1 MPDGCRTRLS
11 QFLLGVTAGSLLA
24 GCAPISMSDVASQY
38 YQLPANTTVVVRQT
52 IAIPPGTA
60 HVVIQDGRIAGPS
73 YFFVRRYEPFCELEV
88 NDVIETEQ
96 QVRPGRFAAARI
108 IRQQKLYGAQR
119 PPVLLAANTATESA
133 NDSGIDTV
141 LLANHNDGPSFV
153 LNEVHL
159 SLQSAEQPHV
169 RELRCA
175 GGWAFPS
182 SVAYPTLAEM
192 NHALGPLVSI
202 EIN

>member
-1 MPDGCRTRLS
+1 MNRHFFAAAAAS
-11 QFLLGVTAGSLLA
+11 SLIA
-24 GCAPISMSDVASQY
+24 GCAPISVSDVASQY

-52 IAIPPGTA
+52 IVIPPGTA
-60 HVVIQDGRIAGPS
+60 HVTLQDGRI
-73 YFFVRRYEPFCELEV
+73 VTIDHLRRYEPFCEFEV
-88 NDVIETEQ
+88 NDVVESEQ

-108 IRQQKLYGAQR
+108 IRQQLLGAERQQM
-119 PPVLLAANTATESA
+119 LLAANTVTENA
-133 NDSGIDTV
+133 NDNGIGTM
-141 LLANHNDGPSFV
+141 LLAELDVPLV

-159 SLQSAEQPHV
+159 RLHSAEQPNV

-182 SVAYPTLAEM
+182 TVSYPTLAEM
-192 NHALGPLVSI
+192 KLALGALISI